1 MHGQS
6 FLHDAMDSNLLK
18 SVPLFSSMS
27 EEQLRLLHPCLQH
40 RRYSRGNYI
49 LREGDQTNALYL
61 IVTGK
66 VKILIKDKQ
75 GREVILAFLG
85 KNDFFGE
92 MGLLD
97 GQPSSASVETI
108 EECHFLQLS
117 KAGFLAALQQNFELA
132 MVIVN
137 NLVKR
142 LRVADRKIES
152 LALIDVYGRVARLL
166 MDESELVNGTLV
178 VLKPPSKQ
186 EIARII
192 GASREMVSRV
202 IKNLQLRGCIRLEKR
217 KIFILDQFSINK
229 SASDI

>member
-1 MHGQS
+1 M
-6 FLHDAMDSNLLK
+6 DAVLLK

-27 EEQLRLLHPCLQH
+27 DEQLRLLHPCLQH
-40 RRYSRGNYI
+40 RRYSRGDYI
-49 LREGDQTNALYL
+49 LREGEQTNALYL
-61 IVTGK
+61 IVSGR

-108 EECHFLQLS
+108 EPCHMLQLS
-117 KAGFLAALQQNFELA
+117 KAGFLAALQKNFELA

-142 LRVADRKIES
+142 LRV
-152 LALIDVYGRVARLL
+152 ALIDVYGRVARLL
-166 MDESELVNGTLV
+166 MDESELVNGSSV
-178 VLKPPSKQ
+178 VFNPPSKQ

-192 GASREMVSRV
+192 GASREMVTRV
-202 IKNLQLRGCIRLEKR
+202 MKDLQLRGCIRLEKR

-229 SASDI
+229 SVSDI